1 MNLPENSSHHDFVIH
16 IHAIR
21 LNDADEH
28 NFIEVLR
35 ILEKSR

>member
-21 LNDADEH
+21 LNNANEH
-28 NFIEVLR
+28 DFIKVLR
-35 ILEKSR
+35 ILEKGR